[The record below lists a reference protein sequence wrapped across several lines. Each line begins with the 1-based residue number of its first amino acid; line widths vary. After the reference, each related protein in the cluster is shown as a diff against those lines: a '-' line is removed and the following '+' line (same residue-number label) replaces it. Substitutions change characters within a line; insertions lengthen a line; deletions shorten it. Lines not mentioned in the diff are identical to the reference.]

1 MRLQEAYRIALM
13 RGMTAKQAGAEFGLN
28 PSSISKVKNRYKFPS
43 LISEFEYQ
51 ARLGY
56 TKMKNEEL
64 ESYMSC
70 LEIEGKTE
78 SKEYKYCKDELNK
91 RKLFE

>member
-28 PSSISKVKNRYKFPS
+28 PASISKVKNRYKFPS

-51 ARLGY
+51 ARQGY
-56 TKMKNEEL
+56 SKMTNDEIH
-64 ESYMSC
+64 SYMSC
-70 LEIEGKTE
+70 LEIEGKTD
-78 SKEYKYCKDELNK
+78 SKEYRYCQDELKK
-91 RKLFE
+91 R